1 MENVEARART
11 IGAPP
16 PVMVEVT
23 ALTRLR
29 LDELDRLRG
38 IGMEKAMELR
48 SARDGALP
56 SPLLTPEQRFQVHT
70 RYVDKFDRIGRA
82 VRQIMTLEFELLG
95 LFEAPDRDAF
105 PKPRLIKPA
114 LGGLL
119 TTPKNDIRPI
129 TLPEA
134 KDLGVRPDYRC
145 GPMEDVVAGIRKT
158 LGAEP
163 PPNDPFAPP
172 PERKPREAAPIQ
184 KAPLS
189 RLPPATV
196 KLPPKPQVNR
206 AIEAAVLALS
216 AKLGD
221 GFRIPAG
228 KSKLFGSSGRINPAR
243 PPKRRR
249 NRGPPK

>member
-1 MENVEARART
+1 MENVEARVRT

-38 IGMEKAMELR
+38 IGMEKAMGLR
-48 SARDGALP
+48 EARDAALP
-56 SPLLTPEQRFQVHT
+56 SPLLTPEQRFQLHM
-70 RYVDKFDRIGRA
+70 RYIDKFDRIGRA

-114 LGGLL
+114 LRGLL
-119 TTPKNDIRPI
+119 TNPKNDIRPI

-134 KDLGVRPDYRC
+134 KDLGVRPDYRV

-163 PPNDPFAPP
+163 PPNDPFAPLA
-172 PERKPREAAPIQ
+172 ERRVRVAAPVSNIPPA
-184 KAPLS
+184 K
-189 RLPPATV
+189 LPPATV
-196 KLPPKPQVNR
+196 KLPEKAELSPAMKAALL
-206 AIEAAVLALS
+206 AIKARH
-216 AKLGD
+216 GN
-221 GFRIPAG
+221 GFRIPSLKPKAA
-228 KSKLFGSSGRINPAR
+228 NPAR

-249 NRGPPK
+249 NRGPPG

>member
-1 MENVEARART
+1 
-11 IGAPP
+11 
-16 PVMVEVT
+16 VEVS
-23 ALTRLR
+23 AATRLR

-38 IGMEKAMELR
+38 IGMARAMELER
-48 SARDGALP
+48 AGQALSP
-56 SPLLTPEQRFQVHT
+56 SPMLTPEQTFRLRV
-70 RYVDKFDRIGRA
+70 RNVDAFDRIGRA

-105 PKPRLIKPA
+105 PKPRKIKPE

-119 TTPKNDIRPI
+119 AKPWSDIKPVKPI
-129 TLPEA
+129 
-134 KDLGVRPDYRC
+134 DLSDLRLRPDYRN

-158 LGAEP
+158 LGAEA

-172 PERKPREAAPIQ
+172 PKRKVREAAPRQ
-184 KAPLS
+184 SAPVS
-189 RLPPATV
+189 KPAPATV
-196 KLPPKPQVNR
+196 RLPEKPQVNR
-206 AIEAAVLALS
+206 AFEAAMLALS

-221 GFRIPAG
+221 GFRVPPA
-228 KSKLFGSSGRINPAR
+228 KPKPPRINPAR

>member
-1 MENVEARART
+1 MENIETSPPT

-16 PVMVEVT
+16 PFMVEVS
-23 ALTRLR
+23 AATRLR

-38 IGMEKAMELR
+38 IGMARAMDLHE
-48 SARDGALP
+48 AGQALSP
-56 SPLLTPEQRFQVHT
+56 SPILTPEQNFRLRV
-70 RYVDKFDRIGRA
+70 RNVDAFDRIGRA

-105 PKPRLIKPA
+105 PKLRKIKPE
-114 LGGLL
+114 LGGLFAK
-119 TTPKNDIRPI
+119 PWPNIKPVKPI
-129 TLPEA
+129 DL
-134 KDLGVRPDYRC
+134 KDLGVRPDYRN

-158 LGAEP
+158 LGAEA

-172 PERKPREAAPIQ
+172 PERKSREAASRQ
-184 KAPLS
+184 SAPVS
-189 RLPPATV
+189 KPAPATV
-196 KLPPKPQVNR
+196 KLPEKPQVNR
-206 AIEAAVLALS
+206 AFEAAMLALS

-221 GFRIPAG
+221 GFRIPPA
-228 KSKLFGSSGRINPAR
+228 KPKPRANPAR

>member
-1 MENVEARART
+1 MQT
-11 IGAPP
+11 IAPLAGTPGAPP

-48 SARDGALP
+48 SARDVAMP
-56 SPLLTPEQRFQVHT
+56 SPLLTPEQRFQLHM

-95 LFEAPDRDAF
+95 LFEAPDRDTF
-105 PKPRLIKPA
+105 PKPRLIKPS
-114 LGGLL
+114 LGGVLAR
-119 TTPKNDIRPI
+119 PMPEIGPVKPI
-129 TLPEA
+129 TLPET
-134 KDLGVRPDYRC
+134 KDLGVRPDYRV
-145 GPMEDVVAGIRKT
+145 GPMEDVVAGIRRT
-158 LGAEP
+158 LGVEA

-172 PERKPREAAPIQ
+172 PVRKSRETAPGQ
-184 KAPLS
+184 SAPPAK
-189 RLPPATV
+189 LPPATI
-196 KLPPKPQVNR
+196 KLPEKAELSPAMKAALL
-206 AIEAAVLALS
+206 AIKARH
-216 AKLGD
+216 GG
-221 GFRIPAG
+221 GFRVPSLKPKAAH
-228 KSKLFGSSGRINPAR
+228 PAR

>member
-1 MENVEARART
+1 MQNVAPFAGT
-11 IGAPP
+11 LSAPP

-48 SARDGALP
+48 SARDGLMP
-56 SPLLTPEQRFQVHT
+56 SPLLTPEQRFQVHM
-70 RYVDKFDRIGRA
+70 RYVDKFDRVGRA

-119 TTPKNDIRPI
+119 GVPKSDIRPI

-158 LGAEP
+158 LGVEP

-172 PERKPREAAPIQ
+172 PERRVRAPAPVQ
-184 KAPLS
+184 KAPPTK
-189 RLPPATV
+189 LPPATV
-196 KLPPKPQVNR
+196 KLPEKAELRPAMKVALL
-206 AIEAAVLALS
+206 AIKARH
-216 AKLGD
+216 GN
-221 GFRIPAG
+221 GFRIPSLKPKAV
-228 KSKLFGSSGRINPAR
+228 NPAR